1 MILLMDNFLEQQ
13 VVGKSRNSAIK
24 TSNGE
29 EHKNTSKRN
38 NINPDL
44 TSLQNFARVNL
55 PALPS
60 CPLFSQA
67 SLKLPTKPASLMLG
81 ARKESRNREERNM
94 KRSKSTKKQSVT
106 ESSRIQRTTD
116 YQYCRTEAGTNETLL
131 TSSSKWVGEPDLNI
145 AVKLKRTFNENG
157 NDLQICVQTNF

>member
-44 TSLQNFARVNL
+44 TSLQNFARVNF

-60 CPLFSQA
+60 CSLFSQA
-67 SLKLPTKPASLMLG
+67 GLKLPTKPASLMMG
-81 ARKESRNREERNM
+81 ARKESRNREEVNM

-116 YQYCRTEAGTNETLL
+116 YQYRRREAGTDETLL
-131 TSSSKWVGEPDLNI
+131 DRQGPRLTSISK
-145 AVKLKRTFNENG
+145 
-157 NDLQICVQTNF
+157 

>member
-44 TSLQNFARVNL
+44 TSLQNFARVNF

-60 CPLFSQA
+60 WSLFSQA
-67 SLKLPTKPASLMLG
+67 GLNEASNEAG
-81 ARKESRNREERNM
+81 FSHVGSKRESRNREERNM

-106 ESSRIQRTTD
+106 ESSRIQRTTN
-116 YQYCRTEAGTNETLL
+116 YYYCRREAGTDETLL
-131 TSSSKWVGEPDLNI
+131 DRQGPRLTSISKWVGEPDLDI
-145 AVKLKRTFNENG
+145 AVNLKRAFDENG
-157 NDLQICVQTNF
+157 NDL

>member
-44 TSLQNFARVNL
+44 TSLQSFARVNF
-55 PALPS
+55 PALPPCS
-60 CPLFSQA
+60 LSILQGWPEASNEAGFSHDG
-67 SLKLPTKPASLMLG
+67 SKKG
-81 ARKESRNREERNM
+81 VKES
-94 KRSKSTKKQSVT
+94 
-106 ESSRIQRTTD
+106 
-116 YQYCRTEAGTNETLL
+116 
-131 TSSSKWVGEPDLNI
+131 
-145 AVKLKRTFNENG
+145 
-157 NDLQICVQTNF
+157 